1 MRSRES
7 SAKIVTMTTTIDPWS
22 LGRLRFAPDSLSRL
36 HGAARETHRAGN
48 GRLLDMTLHRLR
60 WFALALIAGA
70 VTTTV
75 QAVERDVAGWE
86 GARWGMNERE
96 VKQAFSSKL
105 LVPLARQQPG
115 ETVLSIPGYVF
126 LGCPFDVTFRFAG
139 ARGLVRINLS
149 EVGNLLGHHGNG
161 IAGYGAAC
169 KLIDR
174 RLEDMFGPGQARG
187 AEKSWVFPSA
197 DVTSGGADAGRAHV
211 TFTRHVDT
219 QQKAQ
224 GSGAPRASRYLG
236 PGHETGF

>member
-1 MRSRES
+1 M
-7 SAKIVTMTTTIDPWS
+7 ALVQTVKPVNMPLQTFT
-22 LGRLRFAPDSLSRL
+22 LFA
-36 HGAARETHRAGN
+36 
-48 GRLLDMTLHRLR
+48 
-60 WFALALIAGA
+60 FALFAGA

-75 QAVERDVAGWE
+75 QAAERDVVGRE

-96 VKQAFSSKL
+96 IRDAFSSKL
-105 LVPLARQQPG
+105 LVPLAGKQPG

-197 DVTSGGADAGRAHV
+197 DVTSGGTDAGRAHV
-211 TFTRHVDT
+211 TFARHVDT
-219 QQKAQ
+219 QHRAQ
-224 GSGAPRASRYLG
+224 GSRPLREAFALPHFA
-236 PGHETGF
+236 HETGF

>member
-22 LGRLRFAPDSLSRL
+22 LGRLRFAPDCLSQL
-36 HGAARETHRAGN
+36 HGAARKTRRAGN

-75 QAVERDVAGWE
+75 QAVERDVVGWE
-86 GARWGMNERE
+86 GARWGMNECEIRE
-96 VKQAFSSKL
+96 AFSSKL
-105 LVPLARQQPG
+105 LVPLAGEQPS
-115 ETVLSIPGYVF
+115 ETLLSIPGYVY

-139 ARGLVRINLS
+139 ARGLVRINLT
-149 EVGNLLGHHGNG
+149 EVGNLSGHRGNG

-187 AEKSWVFPSA
+187 AEKSWAFPSA
-197 DVTSGGADAGRAHV
+197 DVTSGGADARRAHV
-211 TFTRHVDT
+211 TFARHVEM
-219 QQKAQ
+219 QQ
-224 GSGAPRASRYLG
+224 RA
-236 PGHETGF
+236 